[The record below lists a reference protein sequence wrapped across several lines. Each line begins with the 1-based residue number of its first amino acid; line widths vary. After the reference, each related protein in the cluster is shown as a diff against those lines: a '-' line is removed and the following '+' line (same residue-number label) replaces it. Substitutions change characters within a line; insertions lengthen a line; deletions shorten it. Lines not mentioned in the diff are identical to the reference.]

1 MGLEHRTEPLGS
13 AGPSAQPDG
22 ADDKARAKWQKV
34 LVEGHE
40 PPKRAHRVFRHLPS
54 PPRCKLCHNPFG
66 GVGGRLVG
74 LFGFTPSRKNPN
86 LCSRCC
92 DDLPAGGLELD
103 IAVLFADVRDSSAL
117 CERVGAGAF
126 ADLMNHFYRTSTA
139 VLIRHDA
146 IIDKLIGDEVMALFI
161 PGIAGAEYRR
171 RAVLAAADL
180 LGALLKDSA
189 LPVGAAVVAGVA
201 YVGNVGADQVL
212 DFTALGDP
220 VNTAAHLQAHAAPG
234 EVLLAADLWLAVS
247 GEFPGAEHRDVSVRG
262 RDEPVAVKVVR
273 VPA

>member
-40 PPKRAHRVFRHLPS
+40 PLKRAHRVFRHLPS

-180 LGALLKDSA
+180 LGALLKDPA

-234 EVLLAADLWLAVS
+234 EVLLAADLWPAIS